1 MALDAS
7 QILGSPQI
15 AGCKVNP
22 RGTNKSTMAR
32 AGGGGAGLGG
42 VVGGV
47 VAGAV
52 AGKKVGAERAQAA
65 ATVTPTFHFIGW
77 LALTDSELALVS
89 IDRKRGLKLDEVLAR
104 VPRGDV
110 KSVEIGKAPPM
121 ISKPLIITFTNGDQ
135 WIVEVP
141 ALGKGDVKQIAAS
154 FG

>member
-7 QILGSPQI
+7 QLLGSAQV

-22 RGTNKSTMAR
+22 RGTNKAVMSKAGP
-32 AGGGGAGLGG
+32 GGGL
-42 VVGGV
+42 GGV

-52 AGKKVGAERAQAA
+52 AGKHVAAERAQAA
-65 ATVTPTFHFIGW
+65 ATVTPAFQMIAW

-89 IDRKRGLKLDEVLAR
+89 IDRKRGLSLDQVLGR
-104 VPRGDV
+104 VPRADV
-110 KSVEIGKAPPM
+110 RSVELGKAAPLV
-121 ISKPLIITFTNGDQ
+121 SKPLTITFTNGDQ

-141 ALGKGDVKQIAAS
+141 ALGKGDVKQIAAT